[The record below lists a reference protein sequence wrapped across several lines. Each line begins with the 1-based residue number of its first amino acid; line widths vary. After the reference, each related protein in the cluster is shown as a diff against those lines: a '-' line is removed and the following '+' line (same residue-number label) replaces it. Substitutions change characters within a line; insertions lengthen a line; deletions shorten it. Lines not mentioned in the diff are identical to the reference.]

1 MLYYDRI
8 FVSGGIGVNKTNE
21 SKECSIRKSEI
32 INLMQNQ
39 KKWKKWTK
47 KSGTL
52 DKNRYSDYKVWYYW
66 NWRNKF
72 HRYESPIF

>member
-52 DKNRYSDYKVWYYW
+52 DKNG
-66 NWRNKF
+66 
-72 HRYESPIF
+72 

>member
-8 FVSGGIGVNKTNE
+8 FVSDGIGVNKTSE
-21 SKECSIRKSEI
+21 SKECGIRKSEI

-52 DKNRYSDYKVWYYW
+52 DKNG
-66 NWRNKF
+66 
-72 HRYESPIF
+72 